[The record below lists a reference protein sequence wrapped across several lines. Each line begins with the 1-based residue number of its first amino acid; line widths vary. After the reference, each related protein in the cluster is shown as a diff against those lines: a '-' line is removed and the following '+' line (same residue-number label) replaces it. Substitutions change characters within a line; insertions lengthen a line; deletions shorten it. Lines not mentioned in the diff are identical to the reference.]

1 MDVHGRFFL
10 PSVLMQ
16 LVTIDRWAYRQYNQ
30 FLRKIFGV
38 NKARLF
44 PASCYSFHIKTLKW
58 TQKTDSNQKKLPN
71 STASFLH
78 KETESKKGFYILH
91 RESKN
96 KTQTLG
102 HNFTN
107 YYPIFEI
114 FPLAD
119 SVVNLQQIY
128 V

>member
-1 MDVHGRFFL
+1 MYMADFFL

-58 TQKTDSNQKKLPN
+58 TQKTDSNQKKIAQRQHPFFIKKLNPKRD
-71 STASFLH
+71 STYY
-78 KETESKKGFYILH
+78 TVNQ
-91 RESKN
+91 KN

-119 SVVNLQQIY
+119 SVANLQQIY